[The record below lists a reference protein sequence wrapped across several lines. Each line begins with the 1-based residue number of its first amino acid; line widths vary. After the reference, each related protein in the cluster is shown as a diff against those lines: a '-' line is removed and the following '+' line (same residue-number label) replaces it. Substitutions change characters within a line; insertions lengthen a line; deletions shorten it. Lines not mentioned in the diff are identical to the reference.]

1 MKTRNVKFTRLRSEI
16 SLDQFDEIEED
27 KNKSIE
33 LTGRLTA
40 SDNNNSSIR
49 LNVENEGRYLITV
62 PDGLNDIVK
71 KYWEKML
78 KLKELK

>member
-71 KYWEKML
+71 KYWKKML

>member
-78 KLKELK
+78 KFKKLK

>member
-78 KLKELK
+78 KFKELK